1 MDNFLPREKR
11 AIMIIQYYQ
20 LNADRFLFFYSA
32 CCVQNSLCSKILE
45 GFYEYYNVKVKNS
58 SLLTLQPVLLLNC
71 CHEQKVF
78 LSLGAISL
86 SSLRLVFLWKF
97 YNQIQLTTLA
107 KCALYESSRWL
118 KQTHKND
125 NFIDA
130 LLKTFIDGQSLWF
143 VNLLQFFPPLKCT
156 FKLILELYSTRTL
169 GFPYYFVSVPLRITS
184 HVWTSFDII

>member
-11 AIMIIQYYQ
+11 AIMIIQYYR

-71 CHEQKVF
+71 CHEQKFF

-86 SSLRLVFLWKF
+86 SSLRLVFFMKIL
-97 YNQIQLTTLA
+97 Q
-107 KCALYESSRWL
+107 SDSV
-118 KQTHKND
+118 D
-125 NFIDA
+125 NPC
-130 LLKTFIDGQSLWF
+130 QM
-143 VNLLQFFPPLKCT
+143 
-156 FKLILELYSTRTL
+156 
-169 GFPYYFVSVPLRITS
+169 RI
-184 HVWTSFDII
+184 V

>member
-45 GFYEYYNVKVKNS
+45 EFYEYYNVKVKNS

-71 CHEQKVF
+71 CHEQKFF

-86 SSLRLVFLWKF
+86 SSLRLVFFMKILQSDSVDNPCQMRIVWKQQMIEA
-97 YNQIQLTTLA
+97 NTQ
-107 KCALYESSRWL
+107 KW
-118 KQTHKND
+118 
-125 NFIDA
+125 
-130 LLKTFIDGQSLWF
+130 
-143 VNLLQFFPPLKCT
+143 
-156 FKLILELYSTRTL
+156 
-169 GFPYYFVSVPLRITS
+169 
-184 HVWTSFDII
+184 

>member
-32 CCVQNSLCSKILE
+32 CCVQNSLCSKILG

-71 CHEQKVF
+71 CHEQNFF

-86 SSLRLVFLWKF
+86 SSLRLVFFMKILQSDSVDNPGQMRIVWKQQMIEA
-97 YNQIQLTTLA
+97 NTQ
-107 KCALYESSRWL
+107 KW
-118 KQTHKND
+118 
-125 NFIDA
+125 
-130 LLKTFIDGQSLWF
+130 
-143 VNLLQFFPPLKCT
+143 
-156 FKLILELYSTRTL
+156 
-169 GFPYYFVSVPLRITS
+169 
-184 HVWTSFDII
+184 

>member
-45 GFYEYYNVKVKNS
+45 GFLREYYNVKVKNS

-71 CHEQKVF
+71 CHEKKFF

-86 SSLRLVFLWKF
+86 SSLRLVFFMKIL
-97 YNQIQLTTLA
+97 Q
-107 KCALYESSRWL
+107 SDSV
-118 KQTHKND
+118 D
-125 NFIDA
+125 NPCQMCI
-130 LLKTFIDGQSLWF
+130 
-143 VNLLQFFPPLKCT
+143 V
-156 FKLILELYSTRTL
+156 
-169 GFPYYFVSVPLRITS
+169 
-184 HVWTSFDII
+184 

>member
-32 CCVQNSLCSKILE
+32 CCVQKSLCSKILE

-71 CHEQKVF
+71 CHEQKFF

-86 SSLRLVFLWKF
+86 SSLRLVFL
-97 YNQIQLTTLA
+97 
-107 KCALYESSRWL
+107 
-118 KQTHKND
+118 
-125 NFIDA
+125 
-130 LLKTFIDGQSLWF
+130 
-143 VNLLQFFPPLKCT
+143 
-156 FKLILELYSTRTL
+156 
-169 GFPYYFVSVPLRITS
+169 
-184 HVWTSFDII
+184 

>member
-71 CHEQKVF
+71 CHEQNF
-78 LSLGAISL
+78 FSSLGAISL
-86 SSLRLVFLWKF
+86 SSLRLVF
-97 YNQIQLTTLA
+97 
-107 KCALYESSRWL
+107 YE
-118 KQTHKND
+118 
-125 NFIDA
+125 NFTIR
-130 LLKTFIDGQSLWF
+130 FSW
-143 VNLLQFFPPLKCT
+143 PPLPNAHCMKAADDRSKHT
-156 FKLILELYSTRTL
+156 KMIILSMRSWKLSLMDSHCGLLTYCSFFRHL
-169 GFPYYFVSVPLRITS
+169 SVLLN
-184 HVWTSFDII
+184 WF

>member
-45 GFYEYYNVKVKNS
+45 GFYEYFNVKVKNS

-71 CHEQKVF
+71 CHEKKFF

-86 SSLRLVFLWKF
+86 SSLRLVFFMKILQSDSVDNPCQMRIVWKQQMIEA
-97 YNQIQLTTLA
+97 NTQ
-107 KCALYESSRWL
+107 KW
-118 KQTHKND
+118 
-125 NFIDA
+125 
-130 LLKTFIDGQSLWF
+130 
-143 VNLLQFFPPLKCT
+143 
-156 FKLILELYSTRTL
+156 
-169 GFPYYFVSVPLRITS
+169 
-184 HVWTSFDII
+184 

>member
-71 CHEQKVF
+71 CHEQKF
-78 LSLGAISL
+78 FSSLGAISL
-86 SSLRLVFLWKF
+86 SSLRLVFFMKILQSDSVDNPCQMRIVWKQQMIEA
-97 YNQIQLTTLA
+97 NTQ
-107 KCALYESSRWL
+107 KW
-118 KQTHKND
+118 
-125 NFIDA
+125 
-130 LLKTFIDGQSLWF
+130 
-143 VNLLQFFPPLKCT
+143 
-156 FKLILELYSTRTL
+156 
-169 GFPYYFVSVPLRITS
+169 
-184 HVWTSFDII
+184 